1 MKPEKTKVCKGG
13 GKVKLRI
20 SKLKAGTTY
29 YVRSRPYRKYKGHK
43 YTGVLNAARKVKT
56 EK

>member
-1 MKPEKTKVCKGG
+1 MKPAKTKVCKGG